1 LFQYFVKKS
10 IRVPFP
16 KSTQVF
22 AVNTINVLA
31 TPIGKA
37 TTVRNALA
45 PMPNHG
51 VMRRTATTRLIIIPN
66 VLPKEFAIA
75 KPANANVL
83 MDTRAM
89 LAVV

>member
-1 LFQYFVKKS
+1 
-10 IRVPFP
+10 
-16 KSTQVF
+16 
-22 AVNTINVLA
+22 
-31 TPIGKA
+31 
-37 TTVRNALA
+37 
-45 PMPNHG
+45 MPNHG
-51 VMRRTATTRLIIIPN
+51 ATRRTATTRLIIIPN

>member
-1 LFQYFVKKS
+1 LFKKS

>member
-1 LFQYFVKKS
+1 M
-10 IRVPFP
+10 IRFA
-16 KSTQVF
+16 SSHFQVF

-45 PMPNHG
+45 PTPNHG

-75 KPANANVL
+75 KPANANAL